1 MTIGFSPI
9 RNYLLLLLPLAL
21 CCNAKAQEFR
31 IPEMAELPRVDRNS
45 PRPSPYH
52 LRNSAF
58 ILKFKDHAPEGKGY
72 VILTDHTEAGYL
84 QSLERLSKHR
94 KGTIIKAK
102 DLAKLHLP
110 KTLEAL
116 RLKLNKLKPK
126 YVALAPR
133 MESYR
138 ENMVLGAW
146 ELLTTLDDDRYLDA
160 YPGVVLA
167 SSVDSFKQLIDRTI
181 NYRSIPQS
189 KLKPFAISQVPSNTE
204 SRSLQ
209 KAGILRN
216 FFANYEIKTPTVAIY
231 TPTATNAPQLKGD
244 DLWKI
249 RLSSKGN
256 FVKQFD
262 PKPRQA
268 LHDSQ
273 LVIMHGHGIPG
284 MSCSVDLE
292 GIPSKSKN
300 QIILSGSCFSAVP
313 IKSDFPR
320 MTSAPGG
327 YKVSQRP
334 AFGTRYLDQG
344 ATVFFGHMRLSSGF
358 PHLYPVMEKWLK
370 GGSVG
375 EAYQQ
380 LINSLIDMRGFGP
393 GRYVVTPSPPQ
404 RRLPQN
410 ILLYVVFGDPALVP
424 FEPLSKPL
432 LK

>member
-1 MTIGFSPI
+1 MTIGFMPI
-9 RNYLLLLLPLAL
+9 RKCLLNILPIAL
-21 CCNAKAQEFR
+21 CLNALAQDFR
-31 IPEMAELPRVDRNS
+31 VPEISALPRVERNS
-45 PRPSPYH
+45 PRPSAYH

-58 ILKFKDHAPEGKGY
+58 ILKFKNHAPKGKNY
-72 VILTDHTEAGYL
+72 VILTDHTEPAYL
-84 QSLERLSKHR
+84 QSLERLSKHH
-94 KGTIIKAK
+94 KGTIVITE

-110 KTLEAL
+110 ETIGTLRRKL
-116 RLKLNKLKPK
+116 QKLNPK

-133 MESYR
+133 MESYG
-138 ENMVLGAW
+138 ESMVLGSW
-146 ELLTTLDDDRYLDA
+146 ELLSTLDEDRYLDA
-160 YPGVVLA
+160 YPGILLA
-167 SSVDSFKQLIDRTI
+167 SSVSSFKQLIDRSI
-181 NYRSIPQS
+181 DYRPIPQS

-209 KAGILRN
+209 KAGILRD
-216 FFANYEIKTPTVAIY
+216 FFANYGIKTPTVAIY
-231 TPTATNAPQLKGD
+231 TPSATNAPELKGD

-249 RLSSKGN
+249 QLESKGK
-256 FVKQFD
+256 FVKKFD

-284 MSCSVDLE
+284 MSCSMDLE

-300 QIILSGSCFSAVP
+300 QIILSGSCFSAAP

-327 YKVSQRP
+327 YKMSQRP
-334 AFGTRYLDQG
+334 AFATRYLNQG

-358 PHLYPVMEKWLK
+358 PHLYPVLEKWL
-370 GGSVG
+370 GGATVG

-380 LINSLIDMRGFGP
+380 LINGLIDMRGFGP
-393 GRYVVTPSPPQ
+393 GRYVVKRTATQ

>member
-1 MTIGFSPI
+1 MMIGFMPI
-9 RNYLLLLLPLAL
+9 RKFLLNVLPLAL
-21 CCNAKAQEFR
+21 CWNAPAQEFR
-31 IPEMAELPRVDRNS
+31 IPGISELPRVEKNS
-45 PRPSPYH
+45 PRPSSYH

-58 ILKFKDHAPEGKGY
+58 ILKFKYHAPAGKGY

-94 KGTIIKAK
+94 KGTIIKTK

-110 KTLEAL
+110 KTLEVL
-116 RLKLNKLKPK
+116 KSKLNKLKLK

-146 ELLTTLDDDRYLDA
+146 ELLSTLDDDRYLDA
-160 YPGVVLA
+160 YPGILLA
-167 SSVDSFKQLIDRTI
+167 SSADSFKQLIDRTI
-181 NYRSIPQS
+181 NYRSIPQT
-189 KLKPFAISQVPSNTE
+189 KLKPFAISQVPSNPE

-216 FFANYEIKTPTVAIY
+216 FFASYGIKTPTVAIY
-231 TPTATNAPQLKGD
+231 TPSATNAPQLKGD
-244 DLWKI
+244 DIWKI
-249 RLSSKGN
+249 RLASKGN
-256 FVKQFD
+256 FIKKFD

-292 GIPSKSKN
+292 GIPAKSKN
-300 QIILSGSCFSAVP
+300 QVILSGSCFSAVP

-327 YKVSQRP
+327 YKVSHRP

-358 PHLYPVMEKWLK
+358 PHLYPVLEKWL
-370 GGSVG
+370 GGASVG

-380 LINSLIDMRGFGP
+380 LINGLIDMRGFGP
-393 GRYVVTPSPPQ
+393 GRYVVKPTATQ

-410 ILLYVVFGDPALVP
+410 TLLYVVFGDPALVP
-424 FEPLSKPL
+424 FEPFTKP
-432 LK
+432 KRK